1 MRLSALSCARSNI
14 HRVAARRRI
23 ALPALMVMTDHRS
36 VASVGA
42 ASKQGLSSATQPRA
56 STKMIGLIA
65 DIAVASRSRVG
76 LIAPEPLP

>member
-1 MRLSALSCARSNI
+1 MA
-14 HRVAARRRI
+14 
-23 ALPALMVMTDHRS
+23 MTDHRS

-42 ASKQGLSSATQPRA
+42 ASKQELSSATRPRA

-65 DIAVASRSRVG
+65 DVAVTSRSRVG

>member
-1 MRLSALSCARSNI
+1 
-14 HRVAARRRI
+14 
-23 ALPALMVMTDHRS
+23 MVMTDHRS